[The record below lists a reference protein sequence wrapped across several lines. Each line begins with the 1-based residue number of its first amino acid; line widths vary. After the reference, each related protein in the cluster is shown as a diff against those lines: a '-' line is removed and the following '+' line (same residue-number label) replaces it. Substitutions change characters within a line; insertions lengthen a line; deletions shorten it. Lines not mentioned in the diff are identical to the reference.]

1 MATTSVNDGEIRMA
15 EDFEWARHASEVQQN
30 PQHFGKLVAV
40 YNRHVV
46 AVGRQRQNLI
56 AEAAATA
63 QAPAE
68 QIVVVLVPRPA
79 LTETP
84 R

>member
-1 MATTSVNDGEIRMA
+1 MSGQSDGETRIA
-15 EDFEWARHASEVQQN
+15 DDFEWARRAPEVQQD

-40 YNRHVV
+40 HNRRVL
-46 AVGRQRQNLI
+46 AVGRERQSVI
-56 AEAAATA
+56 AEAAARA
-63 QAPAE
+63 KAPAE

-79 LTETP
+79 LIETP